1 MLTQRQKKICEI
13 LHEENWI
20 KGKELAAML
29 GVTDRT
35 IRNDIEAINT
45 EGGQGTIEGNPQ
57 KGYHLV
63 AKEESGAPTGIIS
76 SIPQTPKE
84 RQEFIVKILLFE
96 KRELNIYDLP
106 ELLCASSY
114 TIDADVK
121 TIRKKLTQYGNVRL
135 VKQKNWIWLEGSE
148 TNKRKLCKD
157 MLNKELEDNFSNLN
171 EMIDLYQKFDLRR
184 VKEILEST
192 LERYD
197 YKVRPSSLPML
208 LMHIGIALER
218 MLDFHYL
225 ENVEMENGL
234 TDTIEYKIASAF
246 FTKVS
251 HRIPIE
257 VNEAEIRLLTLLL
270 LGKRSKAYTVE
281 EVAAGNATV
290 HVPELVRA
298 MLDDVWQRFDVDLR
312 DDKELQNGMELH
324 VRSLLMRHEQHV
336 SVDNVYLHE
345 IKIKFPLIFEMGVQA
360 ARRLEQTVNFAIS
373 ESEIS
378 FLALHLGNAFN
389 RLQSA
394 GKYQVVMIFPDDQSL
409 ARRCKEKIESRF
421 GDRIEIAAQMNVFE
435 RESIERLEPD
445 LIVSSVYLKHDLPVP
460 TLTISMF
467 MNYEDESEIF
477 QALNRLDKRRTSGQ
491 FKAMVKNLIVPDF
504 FYPHL
509 VADNEEE
516 VIRTMCQ
523 NLEAKG
529 YVRDDFA
536 QRVLERERPA
546 STSFY
551 TGFALPHTF
560 EGTVVKPS
568 ISIAILD
575 KPLRWGEYDVELVIL
590 LAIRDID
597 QNLLRIFFDWLSHFV
612 SDQKQF
618 QNLITKRDYRLF
630 IETITK
636 EEDGI

>member
-1 MLTQRQKKICEI
+1 M
-13 LHEENWI
+13 
-20 KGKELAAML
+20 
-29 GVTDRT
+29 
-35 IRNDIEAINT
+35 
-45 EGGQGTIEGNPQ
+45 
-57 KGYHLV
+57 
-63 AKEESGAPTGIIS
+63 
-76 SIPQTPKE
+76 
-84 RQEFIVKILLFE
+84 
-96 KRELNIYDLP
+96 
-106 ELLCASSY
+106 
-114 TIDADVK
+114 
-121 TIRKKLTQYGNVRL
+121 
-135 VKQKNWIWLEGSE
+135 
-148 TNKRKLCKD
+148 
-157 MLNKELEDNFSNLN
+157 
-171 EMIDLYQKFDLRR
+171 
-184 VKEILEST
+184 
-192 LERYD
+192 
-197 YKVRPSSLPML
+197 
-208 LMHIGIALER
+208 
-218 MLDFHYL
+218 
-225 ENVEMENGL
+225 
-234 TDTIEYKIASAF
+234 
-246 FTKVS
+246 
-251 HRIPIE
+251 
-257 VNEAEIRLLTLLL
+257 
-270 LGKRSKAYTVE
+270 
-281 EVAAGNATV
+281 
-290 HVPELVRA
+290 
-298 MLDDVWQRFDVDLR
+298 
-312 DDKELQNGMELH
+312 
-324 VRSLLMRHEQHV
+324 
-336 SVDNVYLHE
+336 
-345 IKIKFPLIFEMGVQA
+345 QA

-536 QRVLERERPA
+536 QRVLERERTA